1 MLNRCGENVA
11 NCLVPNLSG
20 KALSFLPLS
29 IMLAA
34 GLLYMTFITFEIRS
48 LHTHFG
54 ESFHQEWTL
63 SFITCFFCIC

>member
-34 GLLYMTFITFEIRS
+34 GLL
-48 LHTHFG
+48 
-54 ESFHQEWTL
+54 
-63 SFITCFFCIC
+63 